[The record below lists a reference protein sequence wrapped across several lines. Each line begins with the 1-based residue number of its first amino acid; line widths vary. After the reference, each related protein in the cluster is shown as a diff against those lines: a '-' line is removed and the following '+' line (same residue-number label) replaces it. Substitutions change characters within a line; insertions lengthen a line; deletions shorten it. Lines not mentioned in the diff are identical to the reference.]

1 MNTAAFLAGQSRY
14 VTDSYAQFAAFG
26 GPCVYFHLECL
37 RAGSEAFLSPR
48 QLEML
53 YATLTAWGLHRMG
66 DVERTKTKLRDWKR
80 FHDSLLA
87 QGDTLRRFVGHEFL
101 RMKEA
106 EYSEAVLELRGC
118 YESLDLSVA
127 DSTVVVNSKALH
139 HVLPEL
145 IPPIDRQYT
154 IRFFTQAP
162 ETWRDR
168 KGRFRQVQIPKG
180 LAAQFKLFH
189 ETCVKLKRLADQVD
203 PALFEEERRRYAVT
217 APKALDNAIVNFVR
231 TVSPGPSGRKA

>member
-1 MNTAAFLAGQSRY
+1 MNTAAFLADQRRY
-14 VTDSYAQFAAFG
+14 VTDSYAQFTAFG

-37 RAGSEAFLSPR
+37 RAGAEAFLSPR

-87 QGDTLRRFVGHEFL
+87 QRDALRQFVGHSFL
-101 RMKEA
+101 RMREA
-106 EYSEAVLELRGC
+106 EYSQAVLELRKC
-118 YESLDLSVA
+118 YESRDLSVA
-127 DSTVVVNSKALH
+127 GSTVVVNSKALH

-154 IRFFTQAP
+154 IRFFTQVP
-162 ETWRDR
+162 EKWRDR
-168 KGRFRQVQIPKG
+168 KGYLIS
-180 LAAQFKLFH
+180 
-189 ETCVKLKRLADQVD
+189 
-203 PALFEEERRRYAVT
+203 
-217 APKALDNAIVNFVR
+217 AP
-231 TVSPGPSGRKA
+231 SSS